1 MIHCSF
7 RTLLPYSSNA
17 IVFMLNL
24 TFIHEI
30 CIFEYLL
37 WIRGCA
43 DTILT
48 CFNMERPIYVLD
60 IIPEVKCKEE
70 SLFSFHGKKKKK
82 KSRI

>member
-1 MIHCSF
+1 
-7 RTLLPYSSNA
+7 
-17 IVFMLNL
+17 MLNL

-43 DTILT
+43 DAILT
-48 CFNMERPIYVLD
+48 CFNMERPIYILD

-82 KSRI
+82 KAESEVYFFFLMA